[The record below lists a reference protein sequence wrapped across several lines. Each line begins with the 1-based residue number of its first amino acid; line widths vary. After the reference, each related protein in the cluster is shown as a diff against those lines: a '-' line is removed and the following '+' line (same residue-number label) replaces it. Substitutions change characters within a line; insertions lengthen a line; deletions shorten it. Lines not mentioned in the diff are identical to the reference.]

1 MEWILERVREG
12 GRLVMVVVWVGASR
26 ESCAAKLYV
35 ALAFRHEVAPIQPRR
50 LLVVDFDAFH
60 DGVAWAVVGEERI
73 VGRGISRPHMSKILH
88 LQKIAARLGSL
99 CAKKDKACDEASAV
113 KSRIWRILQT
123 WEDEAAKKLLQL
135 ALTSVNT
142 AKPSCLIR
150 RMRYMFN

>member
-1 MEWILERVREG
+1 VG
-12 GRLVMVVVWVGASR
+12 GRQQK
-26 ESCAAKLYV
+26 SCAAKLCV
-35 ALAFRHEVAPIQPRR
+35 ALAFRHEVVPIQPRR
-50 LLVVDFDAFH
+50 LLVVDFDALH
-60 DGVAWAVVGEERI
+60 DGVARAVVGEEKI
-73 VGRGISRPHMSKILH
+73 VGRGILRPHMSKNLH
-88 LQKIAARLGSL
+88 LQKIAARLESL

-142 AKPSCLIR
+142 PKPSCLIR